1 MAQASLASP
10 PSVVLCGLLSL
21 LWSPSALRG
30 LLSLLWSPQ
39 PSMVFSAFS
48 GPLQPSVVSL
58 AFFILCS
65 TTCHL
70 AAQPAQGRLPVSGRG
85 RG

>member
-1 MAQASLASP
+1 MGGPAEPEALNPWPRP
-10 PSVVLCGLLSL
+10 PWPPHPLWSSVVS
-21 LWSPSALRG
+21 
-30 LLSLLWSPQ
+30 
-39 PSMVFSAFS
+39 SAFS

>member
-1 MAQASLASP
+1 MGGPAEPEALNPWPRP
-10 PSVVLCGLLSL
+10 PWPPHPLWSSVVS
-21 LWSPSALRG
+21 SAFSGPL
-30 LLSLLWSPQ
+30 Q
-39 PSMVFSAFS
+39 PSMVSLAFS